1 VKILGHSILQQTGE
15 YIDVSR
21 GAIEEALARLS
32 DIYTARWR
40 TTPSSLGRGPNARV
54 PSRDIRP

>member
-1 VKILGHSILQQTGE
+1 VKILGHSILQRTGE
-15 YIDVSR
+15 YFDVSR
-21 GAIEEALARLS
+21 GIEEALARLS